1 MTNSDIAANF
11 DALARLLELYNEDS
25 FKIRAYQ
32 NAARTIKNYPAFF
45 SEMSLA
51 EISAVPGIGK
61 ATANKISELLQTSSM
76 QLLEDLIAT
85 TPAGVI
91 DMMNIKGIGVKKL
104 QTIWKELNIDNPED
118 LLKACKDNRLSTVK
132 GFGEKTQKKI
142 EEAIEFHIKN
152 QSKSLLATVLNF
164 ASQMDSALKISF
176 PENKFLLTGDVYMHN
191 NIVDKIQWVTDADD
205 ELLKKIKSLYGLKDA
220 ANSSADNCYM
230 HESGIEIR
238 FVQEAPEMLVSKQFE
253 LSCAEAFYEK
263 FSSLYDTAK
272 QTEED
277 IFKAADLQFIHACL
291 RNNVKWIEY
300 AKKDAIPPLIK
311 TDSIKGI
318 IHCHSSW
325 SDGGNTIEEIVNEL
339 RQNGFEYLVIS
350 DHSKSAFYAEGL
362 KEDRVMAQHKEIDE
376 LNDRFTDF
384 TVFKSIE
391 SDILNNGSLDYEDN
405 VLSMFDLVIASVH
418 TNLGMNE
425 ENAVKRI
432 ITAVENPY
440 TSILGHMTGRLLL
453 MRKGYPVNHKKIID
467 ACAANDVVIELNANP
482 RRLDMD
488 WRYIDYALDKGV
500 LISINP
506 DAHNLRGL
514 YDIHYGVLSAQKAG
528 LTKENNLSSYNLTEI
543 KTFIARQKQK
553 RPFT

>member
-277 IFKAADLQFIHACL
+277 IFKAADLQFIPACL

>member
-277 IFKAADLQFIHACL
+277 IFKAADLQFIPASL

-453 MRKGYPVNHKKIID
+453 MRNGYPVNHKKIID

>member
-205 ELLKKIKSLYGLKDA
+205 ELLKKINSLYGLKDA

-277 IFKAADLQFIHACL
+277 IFKAADLQFIPASL

-453 MRKGYPVNHKKIID
+453 MRNGYPVNHKKIID